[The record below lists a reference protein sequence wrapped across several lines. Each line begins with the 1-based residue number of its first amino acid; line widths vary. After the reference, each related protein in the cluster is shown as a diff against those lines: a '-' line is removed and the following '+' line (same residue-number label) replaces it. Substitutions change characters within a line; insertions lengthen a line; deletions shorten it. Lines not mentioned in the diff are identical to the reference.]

1 MPSKNTSWYANV
13 NPHVFFS
20 TVGLIVIFL
29 ALVILAPN
37 AFDLLTKQ
45 MNQWIIDSFSWFYVL
60 SVAIFLIVL
69 LYIAFSDMGKI
80 KLGPDHSQPKY
91 GNGSWFAM
99 LFTAGMGIGL
109 MFFGVAE
116 PVMHYVS
123 PPVGEGQTISAAQ
136 QAMRV
141 TFFHWGLHA
150 WAIYSVV
157 GLALAYFAYRHRL
170 PLKIRSALYPLI
182 GKRIH
187 GPIGHAVDTFATIGT
202 VFGVATTLGFGVTQI
217 NSGLNYLFGVEQ
229 SAQTQVILII
239 FVSILA
245 SLSVFFGLDKGIKR
259 LSELNLIL
267 ALILLL
273 FVFFASSSIYLLQ
286 TTIQNVGQYVSNLFN
301 MTFNLYAYQPNGW
314 IGGWTIMYWAW
325 WISWSPFVGMFIAR
339 VSEGR
344 TIREF
349 IVGVLLI
356 PTGFTLIWMGFM
368 GNAALFSILHEAN
381 SSLIGA
387 VQKDSSVALFEFLQS
402 LPWASVTSII
412 ATILVVL
419 FFVTSADSG
428 ALVTDYLTAKSDNSP
443 TWQRLFWTV
452 LMAVLAI
459 VLLLV
464 GGLSALQSATIM
476 SALPF
481 TLIMLC
487 ICWGL
492 LKALR
497 LDVTKM
503 YALQE
508 ARITPRAI
516 QNPRSWQQRLG
527 LIMHYPPSEAE
538 IRHFIDTDVRQAFHS
553 IQTEFQRRAL
563 HVSIDELEEG
573 LSLRVDHHHE
583 INFVYQVMANPTVPP
598 SFMPESAEENIDYY
612 QAEVFLR
619 EGGQGY
625 DVMEWTKEDL
635 LQDIIDQY
643 ERHLHFLSLVRTPEP
658 NRS

>member
-1 MPSKNTSWYANV
+1 MPSKNPSWFANV
-13 NPHVFFS
+13 NPNVFLS
-20 TVGLIVIFL
+20 TVVIIGLFL
-29 ALVILAPN
+29 AVVVLAPN
-37 AFDLLTKQ
+37 SFDLITKQ
-45 MNQWIIDSFSWFYVL
+45 LNQWVTDSFSWFYVL
-60 SVAIFLIVL
+60 SVAIFLIL
-69 LYIAFSDMGKI
+69 LIYIALSDMGKI
-80 KLGPDHSQPKY
+80 KLGPDHSQPTY
-91 GNGSWFAM
+91 SNGSWFAM

-116 PVMHYVS
+116 PVMHYLS
-123 PPVGEGQTISAAQ
+123 PPTGEGETIQAAQ
-136 QAMRV
+136 TAMQV

-150 WAIYSVV
+150 WAIYTVV
-157 GLALAYFAYRHRL
+157 GLSLAYFAYRHNL
-170 PLKIRSALYPLI
+170 PLKIRSALYPII
-182 GKRIH
+182 GRKIY
-187 GPIGHAVDTFATIGT
+187 GPIGDAVDTFATIGT

-217 NSGLNYLFGVEQ
+217 NSGLNYLFGIEQ
-229 SAQTQVILII
+229 APSTQVILII
-239 FVSILA
+239 VVSAMA
-245 SLSVFFGLDKGIKR
+245 SMSVFLGLDKGIKR

-267 ALILLL
+267 ALTLLL

-286 TTIQNVGQYVSNLFN
+286 TTIQNAGQYISNLFT

-339 VSEGR
+339 VSKGR
-344 TIREF
+344 SIREF

-368 GNAALFSILHEAN
+368 GNAALYSILHESNQA
-381 SSLIGA
+381 LVLA
-387 VQKDSSVALFEFLQS
+387 VQRDSSVALFEFLHS
-402 LPWASVTSII
+402 LPFSSVMSLL
-412 ATILVVL
+412 ATFLVML

-428 ALVTDYLTAKSDNSP
+428 ALVTDYLTAKSENSP
-443 TWQRLFWTV
+443 IWQRLFWTV

-464 GGLSALQSATIM
+464 GGLSALQSATMM

-481 TLIMLC
+481 TFIMLF

-503 YALQE
+503 NALQE

-527 LIMHYPPSEAE
+527 LIMHYPHNQQEV
-538 IRHFIDTDVRQAFHS
+538 RDYIDTQVSVAFNQVKKEFKRRQLEVS
-553 IQTEFQRRAL
+553 IQNIQYGME
-563 HVSIDELEEG
+563 
-573 LSLRVDHHHE
+573 LRVDHQNE
-583 INFVYQVMANPTVPP
+583 SNFVYQVVARETVPP
-598 SFMPESAEENIDYY
+598 SFMAEMTSDEITYY

-619 EGGQGY
+619 EGGQNY
-625 DVMEWTKEDL
+625 DVMDWTLDDL

-643 ERHLHFLSLVRTPEP
+643 ERHLHFLSLIRTSE
-658 NRS
+658 

>member
-1 MPSKNTSWYANV
+1 MPSKNTSWYSNV
-13 NPHVFFS
+13 NPNVFLS
-20 TVGLIVIFL
+20 TVFIIALFL
-29 ALVILAPN
+29 ALVVLAPN

-45 MNQWIIDSFSWFYVL
+45 LNQWITDSFSWFYVL
-60 SVAIFLIVL
+60 SVAIFLIL
-69 LYIAFSDMGKI
+69 LIYIAFSDMGKI
-80 KLGPDHSQPKY
+80 KLGPDHSQPTY
-91 GNGSWFAM
+91 SNGSWFAM

-123 PPVGEGQTISAAQ
+123 PPVGEGETISAAQ

-141 TFFHWGLHA
+141 TFFHWGFHA
-150 WAIYSVV
+150 WAIYTIV
-157 GLALAYFAYRHRL
+157 GLALAYFAYRHNL

-182 GKRIH
+182 GKKIY
-187 GPIGHAVDTFATIGT
+187 GPVGDAVDTFATIGT

-217 NSGLNYLFGVEQ
+217 NSGLNYLFGIEQ
-229 SAQTQVILII
+229 SSTTQIILIVI
-239 FVSILA
+239 VSAMA

-267 ALILLL
+267 ALVLLL
-273 FVFFASSSIYLLQ
+273 YVFFASSSIYLLQ
-286 TTIQNVGQYVSNLFN
+286 TTIQNAGQYVSNLFS

-344 TIREF
+344 SIREF

-356 PTGFTLIWMGFM
+356 PSGFTLIWMGFM
-368 GNAALFSILHEAN
+368 GNAALYSILHQAN
-381 SSLIGA
+381 DRLVTA
-387 VQKDSSVALFEFLQS
+387 VQTDSSVALFEFLQS
-402 LPWASVTSII
+402 LPFSSITSLV
-412 ATILVVL
+412 ATLLVML

-428 ALVTDYLTAKSDNSP
+428 ALVTDYLTAKSDQSP
-443 TWQRLFWTV
+443 TWQRLFWTC
-452 LMAVLAI
+452 LMAFLAI

-464 GGLSALQSATIM
+464 GGLSALQSATMM

-492 LKALR
+492 MKALK

-503 YALQE
+503 HALQD

-527 LIMHYPPSEAE
+527 LIMHYPHSEAE
-538 IRHFIDTDVRQAFHS
+538 VRHYIDTQVKSAFESVRIEFKRRHLNTS
-553 IQTEFQRRAL
+553 IEP
-563 HVSIDELEEG
+563 SENG
-573 LSLRVDHHHE
+573 LALRVDHHNE
-583 INFVYQVMANPTVPP
+583 VNFIYQVVARETLPP
-598 SFMPESAEENIDYY
+598 SFMPESTEENIQYF

-619 EGGQGY
+619 EGGQAY
-625 DVMEWTKEDL
+625 DVMDWTHEDL

-643 ERHLHFLSLVRTPEP
+643 ERHLHFLSLVRMPE
-658 NRS
+658 SSK

>member
-1 MPSKNTSWYANV
+1 MPSKNASWFANV
-13 NPHVFFS
+13 NPNVFLS
-20 TVGLIVIFL
+20 TVAIIVIFL
-29 ALVILAPN
+29 AVVVLAPN
-37 AFDLLTKQ
+37 SFELITQQL
-45 MNQWIIDSFSWFYVL
+45 NQWVTDSFSWFYVL
-60 SVAIFLIVL
+60 SVAIFLIL
-69 LYIAFSDMGKI
+69 LIYIALSDMGKV
-80 KLGPDHSQPKY
+80 KLGPDHSQPAY
-91 GNGSWFAM
+91 SNASWFAM

-123 PPVGEGQTISAAQ
+123 PPTGEAETIQSAQ

-150 WAIYSVV
+150 WAIYTVV
-157 GLALAYFAYRHRL
+157 GLSLAYFAYRHNL
-170 PLKIRSALYPLI
+170 PLKIRSSLYPII
-182 GKRIH
+182 GKKIY
-187 GPIGHAVDTFATIGT
+187 GPLGDAVDTFATIGT

-217 NSGLNYLFGVEQ
+217 NAGLHYLFGIEQ
-229 SAQTQVILII
+229 SATIQVILIVV
-239 FVSILA
+239 VSAMA
-245 SLSVFFGLDKGIKR
+245 SMSVFLGLDKGIKR

-286 TTIQNVGQYVSNLFN
+286 TTIQNAGQYISNLFA

-339 VSEGR
+339 VSKGR
-344 TIREF
+344 SIREF

-368 GNAALFSILHEAN
+368 GNAALYSILHEAN
-381 SSLIGA
+381 HALVLA
-387 VQKDSSVALFEFLQS
+387 VQQDSSVALFEFLHS
-402 LPWASVTSII
+402 LPFSAVMSVL
-412 ATILVVL
+412 ATFLVML

-428 ALVTDYLTAKSDNSP
+428 ALVTDYLTAKSENSP
-443 TWQRLFWTV
+443 MWQRLFWTV

-464 GGLSALQSATIM
+464 GGLSALQSATMM

-481 TLIMLC
+481 TFILLL

-492 LKALR
+492 LKALH
-497 LDVTKM
+497 LEVTKM
-503 YALQE
+503 HALQQ

-527 LIMHYPPSEAE
+527 LIMHYPHSEQE
-538 IRHFIDTDVRQAFHS
+538 IQHYIDSEVFNAFKS
-553 IQTEFQRRAL
+553 VQKEFQRRQL
-563 HVSIDELEEG
+563 EVSIQSIDGGME
-573 LSLRVDHHHE
+573 LRVDHHNE
-583 INFVYQVMANPTVPP
+583 INFVYQVVAQETVPP
-598 SFMPESAEENIDYY
+598 SFMAEATLNDVKYY

-619 EGGQGY
+619 EGGQNY
-625 DVMEWTKEDL
+625 DVMDWTLEDL

-643 ERHLHFLSLVRTPEP
+643 ERHLHFLSLVRTAE
-658 NRS
+658 

>member
-1 MPSKNTSWYANV
+1 MPSKNASWFANV
-13 NPHVFFS
+13 NPNVFLS
-20 TVGLIVIFL
+20 TVAIIVIFL
-29 ALVILAPN
+29 AVVVLAPN
-37 AFDLLTKQ
+37 SFELITQQL
-45 MNQWIIDSFSWFYVL
+45 NQWVTDSFSWFYVL
-60 SVAIFLIVL
+60 SVAIFLIL
-69 LYIAFSDMGKI
+69 LIYIALSDMGKI
-80 KLGPDHSQPKY
+80 KLGPDHSQPAY
-91 GNGSWFAM
+91 SNASWFAM

-123 PPVGEGQTISAAQ
+123 PPTGEAETIQSAQ

-150 WAIYSVV
+150 WAIYTVV
-157 GLALAYFAYRHRL
+157 GLSLAYFAYRHNL
-170 PLKIRSALYPLI
+170 PLKIRSSLYPII
-182 GKRIH
+182 GKKIY
-187 GPIGHAVDTFATIGT
+187 GPLGDAVDTFATIGT

-217 NSGLNYLFGVEQ
+217 NAGLNYLFGIEQ
-229 SAQTQVILII
+229 SATIQVILIVV
-239 FVSILA
+239 VSAMA
-245 SLSVFFGLDKGIKR
+245 SMSVFLGLDKGIKR

-286 TTIQNVGQYVSNLFN
+286 TTIQNAGQYISNLFA

-339 VSEGR
+339 VSKGR
-344 TIREF
+344 SIREF

-368 GNAALFSILHEAN
+368 GNAALYSILHEAN
-381 SSLIGA
+381 HALVLA
-387 VQKDSSVALFEFLQS
+387 VQQDSSVALFEFLHS
-402 LPWASVTSII
+402 LPFSAVMSVL
-412 ATILVVL
+412 ATFLVML

-428 ALVTDYLTAKSDNSP
+428 ALVTDYLTAKSENSP
-443 TWQRLFWTV
+443 MWQRLFWTV

-464 GGLSALQSATIM
+464 GGLSALQSATMM

-481 TLIMLC
+481 TFILLL

-492 LKALR
+492 LKALH
-497 LDVTKM
+497 LEVTKM
-503 YALQE
+503 HALQQ

-527 LIMHYPPSEAE
+527 LIMHYPHSEQE
-538 IRHFIDTDVRQAFHS
+538 IQHYIDSEVFNAFKS
-553 IQTEFQRRAL
+553 VQKEFQRRQL
-563 HVSIDELEEG
+563 EVSIQSIDGGME
-573 LSLRVDHHHE
+573 LRVDHHNE
-583 INFVYQVMANPTVPP
+583 INFVYQVVAQETVPP
-598 SFMPESAEENIDYY
+598 SFMAEAMPNEVKYY

-619 EGGQGY
+619 EGGQNY
-625 DVMEWTKEDL
+625 DVMDWTSEDL

-643 ERHLHFLSLVRTPEP
+643 ERHLHFLSLVRTAE
-658 NRS
+658 

>member
-1 MPSKNTSWYANV
+1 MPSKNSSWFANV
-13 NPHVFFS
+13 NPNVFLS
-20 TVGLIVIFL
+20 TVAIIVIFL
-29 ALVILAPN
+29 AIVVLAPN
-37 AFDLLTKQ
+37 SFDLITKQ
-45 MNQWIIDSFSWFYVL
+45 LNQWVTDSFSWFYVL
-60 SVAIFLIVL
+60 SVAIFLIL
-69 LYIAFSDMGKI
+69 LIYIALSDMGKI
-80 KLGPDHSQPKY
+80 KLGPDHSQPSY
-91 GNGSWFAM
+91 SNASWFAM

-123 PPVGEGQTISAAQ
+123 PPTGPAETIQSAQ

-150 WAIYSVV
+150 WAIYTVV
-157 GLALAYFAYRHRL
+157 GLALAYFAYRHNL
-170 PLKIRSALYPLI
+170 PLKIRSALYPMI
-182 GKRIH
+182 GQKIY
-187 GPIGHAVDTFATIGT
+187 GPIGDAVDTFATIGT

-217 NSGLNYLFGVEQ
+217 NSGLNYLFGIQQ
-229 SAQTQVILII
+229 SAGTQVVLII
-239 FVSILA
+239 VVSAMA
-245 SLSVFFGLDKGIKR
+245 SISVFFGLDKGIKR

-273 FVFFASSSIYLLQ
+273 FVFFASSSVYLLQ
-286 TTIQNVGQYVSNLFN
+286 TTIQNAGQYISNLFT

-339 VSEGR
+339 VSKGR
-344 TIREF
+344 SIREF

-368 GNAALFSILHEAN
+368 GNAALYSILHEAN
-381 SSLIGA
+381 HALVLA
-387 VQKDSSVALFEFLQS
+387 VQRDSSVALFEFLHS
-402 LPWASVTSII
+402 LPFSSVMSLL
-412 ATILVVL
+412 ATFLVML

-428 ALVTDYLTAKSDNSP
+428 ALVTDYLTAKSENSP
-443 TWQRLFWTV
+443 AWQRLFWTV
-452 LMAVLAI
+452 LMALLAI

-464 GGLSALQSATIM
+464 GGLGALQSATMM

-481 TLIMLC
+481 TFIMLL

-497 LDVTKM
+497 LDITKM
-503 YALQE
+503 NALQE

-527 LIMHYPPSEAE
+527 LIMHYPHTEAE
-538 IRHFIDTDVRQAFHS
+538 VKQYIETEVSKAFQS
-553 IQTEFQRRAL
+553 VQKEFQRRKL
-563 HVSIDELEEG
+563 TVNILSIADGLE
-573 LSLRVDHHHE
+573 LRVDHHDE
-583 INFVYQVMANPTVPP
+583 INFIYQVVTRETVPP
-598 SFMPESAEENIDYY
+598 SFMPEMTANEMIYY

-619 EGGQGY
+619 EGGQNY
-625 DVMEWTKEDL
+625 DVMDWTSDDL

-643 ERHLHFLSLVRTPEP
+643 ERHLHFLSLVRTSE
-658 NRS
+658 

>member
-1 MPSKNTSWYANV
+1 MPSKNPSWFANV
-13 NPHVFFS
+13 NPNVFLS
-20 TVGLIVIFL
+20 TVAIIVIFL
-29 ALVILAPN
+29 AVVVLAPN
-37 AFDLLTKQ
+37 SFELITKHL
-45 MNQWIIDSFSWFYVL
+45 NQWVTDSFSWFYVL
-60 SVAIFLIVL
+60 SVAIFLIL
-69 LYIAFSDMGKI
+69 LIYIALSDMGKI
-80 KLGPDHSQPKY
+80 KLGPDHSQPSY
-91 GNGSWFAM
+91 SNGSWFAM

-123 PPVGEGQTISAAQ
+123 PPEGAGETIQSAQ
-136 QAMRV
+136 QSMRV
-141 TFFHWGLHA
+141 TFFHWGFHA
-150 WAIYSVV
+150 WAIYTVV
-157 GLALAYFAYRHRL
+157 GLALAYFAYRHNL
-170 PLKIRSALYPLI
+170 PLKIRSALYPMI
-182 GKRIH
+182 GQKIH
-187 GPIGHAVDTFATIGT
+187 GPIGDAVDTFATIGT

-217 NSGLNYLFGVEQ
+217 NSGLNYLFGIQ
-229 SAQTQVILII
+229 QAPTTQVILII
-239 FVSILA
+239 VVSAMA
-245 SLSVFFGLDKGIKR
+245 SMSVFLGLDKGIKR

-286 TTIQNVGQYVSNLFN
+286 TTIQNAGQYVSNLFA

-339 VSEGR
+339 VSKGR

-368 GNAALFSILHEAN
+368 GNAALYSILHEAN
-381 SSLIGA
+381 HSLVLA
-387 VQKDSSVALFEFLQS
+387 VQRDSSVALFEFLHS
-402 LPWASVTSII
+402 LPFSSVMSLL
-412 ATILVVL
+412 ATFLVML

-428 ALVTDYLTAKSDNSP
+428 ALVTDYLTAKSENSP

-464 GGLSALQSATIM
+464 GGLGALQSATMM

-481 TLIMLC
+481 TFIMLF

-503 YALQE
+503 NALQE

-527 LIMHYPPSEAE
+527 LIMHYPHTEAE
-538 IRHFIDTDVRQAFHS
+538 VKQYIETEVSKAFQS
-553 IQTEFQRRAL
+553 VQKEFQRRKLTVRIA
-563 HVSIDELEEG
+563 SIADGLE
-573 LSLRVDHHHE
+573 LRVDHHDE
-583 INFVYQVMANPTVPP
+583 INFIYQVVIRETVPP
-598 SFMPESAEENIDYY
+598 SFMPEMTANEVTYY

-619 EGGQGY
+619 EGGQNY
-625 DVMEWTKEDL
+625 DVMDWTSDDL

-643 ERHLHFLSLVRTPEP
+643 ERHLHFLSLGRTSE
-658 NRS
+658 

>member
-1 MPSKNTSWYANV
+1 MPSKNPSWFANV
-13 NPHVFFS
+13 NPNVFLS
-20 TVGLIVIFL
+20 TVVIIGLFL
-29 ALVILAPN
+29 AVVVLAPN
-37 AFDLLTKQ
+37 SFDLITKQ
-45 MNQWIIDSFSWFYVL
+45 LNQWVTDSFSWFYVL
-60 SVAIFLIVL
+60 SVAIFLIL
-69 LYIAFSDMGKI
+69 LIYIALSDMGKI
-80 KLGPDHSQPKY
+80 KLGPDHSQPTY
-91 GNGSWFAM
+91 SNGSWFAM

-123 PPVGEGQTISAAQ
+123 PPTGEGETIQAAQ
-136 QAMRV
+136 TAMQV

-150 WAIYSVV
+150 WAIYTVV
-157 GLALAYFAYRHRL
+157 GLSLAYFAYRHNL
-170 PLKIRSALYPLI
+170 PLKIRSALYPII
-182 GKRIH
+182 GRKIY
-187 GPIGHAVDTFATIGT
+187 GPIGDAVDTFATIGT

-217 NSGLNYLFGVEQ
+217 NSGLNYLFGIEQ
-229 SAQTQVILII
+229 APSTQVILII
-239 FVSILA
+239 VVSAMA
-245 SLSVFFGLDKGIKR
+245 SMSVFLGLDKGIKR

-267 ALILLL
+267 ALTLLL

-286 TTIQNVGQYVSNLFN
+286 TTIQNAGQYISNLFT

-339 VSEGR
+339 VSKGR
-344 TIREF
+344 SIREF

-368 GNAALFSILHEAN
+368 GNAALYSILHESNQA
-381 SSLIGA
+381 LVLA
-387 VQKDSSVALFEFLQS
+387 VQRDSSVALFEFLHS
-402 LPWASVTSII
+402 LPFSSVMSLL
-412 ATILVVL
+412 ATFLVML

-428 ALVTDYLTAKSDNSP
+428 ALVTDYLTAKSENSS

-464 GGLSALQSATIM
+464 GGLSALQSATMM

-481 TLIMLC
+481 TFIMLF

-503 YALQE
+503 NALQE
-508 ARITPRAI
+508 ARITPSAI

-527 LIMHYPPSEAE
+527 LIMHYPHNQQEV
-538 IRHFIDTDVRQAFHS
+538 RDYIDTQVSVAFNQVKKEFKRRQLEVS
-553 IQTEFQRRAL
+553 IQNIQYGME
-563 HVSIDELEEG
+563 
-573 LSLRVDHHHE
+573 LRVDHQNE
-583 INFVYQVMANPTVPP
+583 SNFVYQVVARETVPP
-598 SFMPESAEENIDYY
+598 SFMAEMTSDEITYY

-619 EGGQGY
+619 EGGQNY
-625 DVMEWTKEDL
+625 DVMDWTLDDL

-643 ERHLHFLSLVRTPEP
+643 ERHLHFLSLIRTSE
-658 NRS
+658 

>member
-1 MPSKNTSWYANV
+1 MPSKNPSWFANV
-13 NPHVFFS
+13 NPNVFLS
-20 TVGLIVIFL
+20 TVVIIGLFL
-29 ALVILAPN
+29 AVVVLAPN
-37 AFDLLTKQ
+37 SFDLITKQ
-45 MNQWIIDSFSWFYVL
+45 LNQWVTDSFSWFYVL
-60 SVAIFLIVL
+60 SVAIFLIL
-69 LYIAFSDMGKI
+69 LIYIALSDMGKI
-80 KLGPDHSQPKY
+80 KLGPDHSQPTY
-91 GNGSWFAM
+91 SNGSWFAM

-123 PPVGEGQTISAAQ
+123 PPTGEGETIQAAQ
-136 QAMRV
+136 TAMQV

-150 WAIYSVV
+150 WAIYTVV
-157 GLALAYFAYRHRL
+157 GLSLAYFAYRHNL
-170 PLKIRSALYPLI
+170 PLKIRSALYPII
-182 GKRIH
+182 GRKIY
-187 GPIGHAVDTFATIGT
+187 GPIGDAVDTFATIGT

-217 NSGLNYLFGVEQ
+217 NSGLNYLFGIEQ
-229 SAQTQVILII
+229 APSTQVILII
-239 FVSILA
+239 VVSVMA
-245 SLSVFFGLDKGIKR
+245 SMSVFLGLDKGIKR

-267 ALILLL
+267 ALTLLL

-286 TTIQNVGQYVSNLFN
+286 TTIQNAGQYISNLFT

-339 VSEGR
+339 VSKGR
-344 TIREF
+344 SIREF

-368 GNAALFSILHEAN
+368 GNAALYSILHESNQA
-381 SSLIGA
+381 LVLA
-387 VQKDSSVALFEFLQS
+387 VQRDSSVALFEFLHS
-402 LPWASVTSII
+402 LPFSSVMSLL
-412 ATILVVL
+412 ATFLVML

-428 ALVTDYLTAKSDNSP
+428 ALVTDYLTAKSENSP
-443 TWQRLFWTV
+443 IWQRLFWTV

-464 GGLSALQSATIM
+464 GGLSALQSATMM

-481 TLIMLC
+481 TFIMLF

-503 YALQE
+503 NALQE

-527 LIMHYPPSEAE
+527 LIMHYPHNQQEV
-538 IRHFIDTDVRQAFHS
+538 RDYIDTQVSVAFNQVKKEFKRRQLEVS
-553 IQTEFQRRAL
+553 IQNIQYGME
-563 HVSIDELEEG
+563 
-573 LSLRVDHHHE
+573 LRVDHQNE
-583 INFVYQVMANPTVPP
+583 SNFVYQVVARETVPP
-598 SFMPESAEENIDYY
+598 SFMAEMTSDEITYY

-619 EGGQGY
+619 EGGQNY
-625 DVMEWTKEDL
+625 DVMDWTLDDL

-643 ERHLHFLSLVRTPEP
+643 ERHLHFLSLIRTSE
-658 NRS
+658 

>member
-1 MPSKNTSWYANV
+1 MPSTKPSWFANI
-13 NPHVFFS
+13 NPNVFIS
-20 TVGLIVIFL
+20 TVAIIAIFL
-29 ALVILAPN
+29 ALVVFAPD
-37 AFDLLTKQ
+37 AFSVFTQQL
-45 MNQWIIDSFSWFYVL
+45 NQWITTSFSWFYVL
-60 SVAIFLIVL
+60 SVAIFLIL
-69 LYIAFSDMGKI
+69 LVYIALSDMGKI

-91 GNGSWFAM
+91 SSASWFAM

-116 PVMHYVS
+116 PVMHYVT
-123 PPVGEGQTISAAQ
+123 PPAGEPETVLAAQ
-136 QAMRV
+136 QSMRV

-150 WAIYSVV
+150 WAIYTLV
-157 GLALAYFAYRHRL
+157 GLSLAYFAYRHQL

-182 GKRIH
+182 GQKIY
-187 GPIGHAVDTFATIGT
+187 GPIGDGVDTFATIGT

-229 SAQTQVILII
+229 APSTQVILII
-239 FVSILA
+239 VVSTMA
-245 SLSVFFGLDKGIKR
+245 ATSVFFGLDKGIKR
-259 LSELNLIL
+259 LSELNLVL
-267 ALILLL
+267 ALLLL
-273 FVFFASSSIYLLQ
+273 IFVFVAGPSIYLLQ
-286 TTIQNVGQYVSNLFN
+286 TTIQNAGQYVSNLFS
-301 MTFNLYAYQPNGW
+301 MTFNLYAYQPSGW

-344 TIREF
+344 SIREF

-368 GNAALFSILHEAN
+368 GNAALYSIMHEAN
-381 SSLIGA
+381 TSLLEA
-387 VQKDSSVALFEFLQS
+387 VQRDSSVALFEFLHN
-402 LPWASVTSII
+402 LPFSSVTSII
-412 ATILVVL
+412 ATLLVML

-452 LMAVLAI
+452 LMALLAI
-459 VLLLV
+459 ILLLA
-464 GGLSALQSATIM
+464 GGLEALQSATIM

-481 TLIMLC
+481 TFIMLLM
-487 ICWGL
+487 CWGL
-492 LKALR
+492 IKALH

-503 YALQE
+503 HALQA

-527 LIMHYPPSEAE
+527 LIMHYPHTQEEVQQYIHNTVNKAFLSFQSELK
-538 IRHFIDTDVRQAFHS
+538 
-553 IQTEFQRRAL
+553 RRRL
-563 HVSIDELEEG
+563 HVAISPPEDGIQ
-573 LSLRVDHHHE
+573 LRVDHQDE
-583 INFVYQVMANPTVPP
+583 INFIYQVNATQTLSP
-598 SFMPESAEENIDYY
+598 SFMSELENAGVDSY

-625 DVMEWTKEDL
+625 DVMEWTQEDL

-643 ERHLHFLSLVRTPEP
+643 ERHLHFLSLVRTPE
-658 NRS
+658 

>member
-1 MPSKNTSWYANV
+1 MPSKNASWFANV
-13 NPHVFFS
+13 NPNVFLS
-20 TVGLIVIFL
+20 TVAIIVIFL
-29 ALVILAPN
+29 AVVVLAPN
-37 AFDLLTKQ
+37 SFELITQQL
-45 MNQWIIDSFSWFYVL
+45 NQWVTDSFSWFYVL
-60 SVAIFLIVL
+60 SVAIFLIL
-69 LYIAFSDMGKI
+69 LIYIALSDMGKI
-80 KLGPDHSQPKY
+80 KLGPDHSQPAY
-91 GNGSWFAM
+91 SHASWFAM

-123 PPVGEGQTISAAQ
+123 PPTGEAETIQSAQ

-150 WAIYSVV
+150 WAIYTVV
-157 GLALAYFAYRHRL
+157 GLSLAYFAYRHNL
-170 PLKIRSALYPLI
+170 PLKIRSSLYPII
-182 GKRIH
+182 GKKIY
-187 GPIGHAVDTFATIGT
+187 GPLGDAVDTFATIGT

-217 NSGLNYLFGVEQ
+217 NAGLNYLFGIEQ
-229 SAQTQVILII
+229 SATIQVILIVV
-239 FVSILA
+239 VSAMA
-245 SLSVFFGLDKGIKR
+245 SMSVFLGLDKGIKR

-286 TTIQNVGQYVSNLFN
+286 TTIQNAGQYISNLFA

-339 VSEGR
+339 VSKGR
-344 TIREF
+344 SIREF

-368 GNAALFSILHEAN
+368 GNAALYSILHEAN
-381 SSLIGA
+381 HALVLA
-387 VQKDSSVALFEFLQS
+387 VQQDSSVALFEFLHS
-402 LPWASVTSII
+402 LPFSAVMSVL
-412 ATILVVL
+412 ATFLVML

-428 ALVTDYLTAKSDNSP
+428 ALVTDYLTAKSENSP
-443 TWQRLFWTV
+443 MWQRLFWTV

-464 GGLSALQSATIM
+464 GGLSALQSATMM

-481 TLIMLC
+481 TFILLL

-492 LKALR
+492 LKALH
-497 LDVTKM
+497 LEVTKM
-503 YALQE
+503 HALQQ

-527 LIMHYPPSEAE
+527 LIMHYPHSEQE
-538 IRHFIDTDVRQAFHS
+538 IQHYIDSEVFNAFKS
-553 IQTEFQRRAL
+553 VQKEFQRRQL
-563 HVSIDELEEG
+563 EVLIQSIEG
-573 LSLRVDHHHE
+573 GMELRVDHHNE
-583 INFVYQVMANPTVPP
+583 INFVYQVVAQETVPP
-598 SFMPESAEENIDYY
+598 SFMAEATPNEVKYY

-619 EGGQGY
+619 EGGQNY
-625 DVMEWTKEDL
+625 DVMDWTLEDI

-643 ERHLHFLSLVRTPEP
+643 ERHLHFLSLVRTAE
-658 NRS
+658 

>member
-1 MPSKNTSWYANV
+1 MPSKNPSWFANV
-13 NPHVFFS
+13 NPNVFLS
-20 TVGLIVIFL
+20 TVAIIVIFL
-29 ALVILAPN
+29 AVVVLAPN
-37 AFDLLTKQ
+37 SFELITKHL
-45 MNQWIIDSFSWFYVL
+45 NQWVTDSFSWFYVL
-60 SVAIFLIVL
+60 SVAIFLIL
-69 LYIAFSDMGKI
+69 LIYIALSDMGKI
-80 KLGPDHSQPKY
+80 KLGPDHSQPSY
-91 GNGSWFAM
+91 SNGSWFAM

-123 PPVGEGQTISAAQ
+123 PPEGAGETIQSAQ
-136 QAMRV
+136 QSMRV
-141 TFFHWGLHA
+141 TFFHWGFHA
-150 WAIYSVV
+150 WAIYTVV
-157 GLALAYFAYRHRL
+157 GLALAYFAYRHNL
-170 PLKIRSALYPLI
+170 PLKIRSALYPMI
-182 GKRIH
+182 GQKIH
-187 GPIGHAVDTFATIGT
+187 GPIGDAVDTFATIGT

-217 NSGLNYLFGVEQ
+217 NSGLNYLFGIQ
-229 SAQTQVILII
+229 QAPTTQVILII
-239 FVSILA
+239 VVSAMA
-245 SLSVFFGLDKGIKR
+245 SMSVFLGLDKGIKR

-286 TTIQNVGQYVSNLFN
+286 TTIQNAGQYVSNLFA

-339 VSEGR
+339 VSQGR

-368 GNAALFSILHEAN
+368 GNAALYSILHEAN
-381 SSLIGA
+381 HSLVLA
-387 VQKDSSVALFEFLQS
+387 VQRDSSVALFEFLHS
-402 LPWASVTSII
+402 LPFSSVMSLL
-412 ATILVVL
+412 ATFLVML

-428 ALVTDYLTAKSDNSP
+428 ALVTDYLTAKSENSP

-464 GGLSALQSATIM
+464 GGLGALQSATMM

-481 TLIMLC
+481 TFIMLF

-503 YALQE
+503 NALQE

-527 LIMHYPPSEAE
+527 LIMHYPHTEAE
-538 IRHFIDTDVRQAFHS
+538 VKQYIETEVSKAFQS
-553 IQTEFQRRAL
+553 VQKEFQRRKLTVRIA
-563 HVSIDELEEG
+563 SIADGLE
-573 LSLRVDHHHE
+573 LRVDHHDE
-583 INFVYQVMANPTVPP
+583 INFIYQVVIRETVPP
-598 SFMPESAEENIDYY
+598 SFMPEMTANEVTYY

-619 EGGQGY
+619 EGGQNY
-625 DVMEWTKEDL
+625 DVMDWTSDDL

-643 ERHLHFLSLVRTPEP
+643 ERHLHFLSLVRTSE
-658 NRS
+658 

>member
-1 MPSKNTSWYANV
+1 MPSKNTSWYSNV
-13 NPHVFFS
+13 NPNVFLS
-20 TVGLIVIFL
+20 TVIIIVLFL
-29 ALVILAPN
+29 ALVISAPN

-45 MNQWIIDSFSWFYVL
+45 LNQWITDSFSWFYVL
-60 SVAIFLIVL
+60 SVAVFLIL
-69 LYIAFSDMGKI
+69 LIYIAFTDMGKI
-80 KLGPDHSQPKY
+80 KLGPDHSQPSY
-91 GNGSWFAM
+91 NNGSWFAM

-123 PPVGEGQTISAAQ
+123 PPVGEGETIQAAQ

-150 WAIYSVV
+150 WAIYSIV
-157 GLALAYFAYRHRL
+157 GLSLAYFAYRHDL

-182 GKRIH
+182 GKRIY
-187 GPIGHAVDTFATIGT
+187 GPAGDAVDTFATIGT

-217 NSGLNYLFGVEQ
+217 NSGLNYLIGIEQ
-229 SAQTQVILII
+229 SSTTQIILII
-239 FVSILA
+239 IVTSMA
-245 SLSVFFGLDKGIKR
+245 SLSVFLGLDKGVKR

-267 ALILLL
+267 ALVLLV
-273 FVFFASSSIYLLQ
+273 FVFFTSSSIYLLQ
-286 TTIQNVGQYVSNLFN
+286 TTIQNAGQYVSNLFS
-301 MTFNLYAYQPNGW
+301 MTFNLYAYQSNGW
-314 IGGWTIMYWAW
+314 IGGWTIVYWAW

-368 GNAALFSILHEAN
+368 GNAALYSILNEAN
-381 SSLIGA
+381 TGLVSA
-387 VQKDSSVALFEFLQS
+387 VQLDSSVALFEFLKS
-402 LPWASVTSII
+402 LPFSSVMSVI
-412 ATILVVL
+412 ATLLIML

-443 TWQRLFWTV
+443 VWQRLFWTF
-452 LMAVLAI
+452 LMALLAI

-464 GGLSALQSATIM
+464 GGLGALQSATMM

-481 TLIMLC
+481 TFIMLF

-492 LKALR
+492 IKALR

-503 YALQE
+503 QALQE

-527 LIMHYPPSEAE
+527 LIMHYPHLKAE
-538 IRHFIDTDVRQAFHS
+538 VNHYIEHDVRAAFES
-553 IQTEFQRRAL
+553 VKAEFKRRHL
-563 HVSIDELEEG
+563 SVSIGNIEDGLEV
-573 LSLRVDHHHE
+573 RVDHQDE
-583 INFVYQVMANPTVPP
+583 MNFVYQVIARETLPA
-598 SFMPESAEENIDYY
+598 SFMAESTHDQHLYF
-612 QAEVFLR
+612 QAEVFLK
-619 EGGQGY
+619 EGGQAY
-625 DVMEWTKEDL
+625 DVMDWTKDDL
-635 LQDIIDQY
+635 IQDIIDQY
-643 ERHLHFLSLVRTPEP
+643 ERHLHFLSLVRTPK
-658 NRS
+658 

>member
-1 MPSKNTSWYANV
+1 MPSKNPSWFANV
-13 NPHVFFS
+13 NPNVFLS
-20 TVGLIVIFL
+20 TVVIIGLFL
-29 ALVILAPN
+29 AVVVLAPN
-37 AFDLLTKQ
+37 SFDLITKQ
-45 MNQWIIDSFSWFYVL
+45 LNQWVTDSFSWFYVL
-60 SVAIFLIVL
+60 SVAIFLIL
-69 LYIAFSDMGKI
+69 LIYIALSDMGKI
-80 KLGPDHSQPKY
+80 KLGPDHSQPTY
-91 GNGSWFAM
+91 SNGSWFAM

-123 PPVGEGQTISAAQ
+123 PPTGEGETIQAAQ
-136 QAMRV
+136 TAMQV

-150 WAIYSVV
+150 WAIYTVV
-157 GLALAYFAYRHRL
+157 GLSLAYFAYRHNL
-170 PLKIRSALYPLI
+170 PLKIRSALYPII
-182 GKRIH
+182 GRKIY
-187 GPIGHAVDTFATIGT
+187 GPIGDAVDTFATIGT

-217 NSGLNYLFGVEQ
+217 NSGLNYLFGIEQ
-229 SAQTQVILII
+229 APSTQVILII
-239 FVSILA
+239 VVSAMA
-245 SLSVFFGLDKGIKR
+245 SMSVFLGLDKGIKR

-267 ALILLL
+267 TLTLLL

-286 TTIQNVGQYVSNLFN
+286 TTIQNAGQYISNLFT

-339 VSEGR
+339 VSKGR
-344 TIREF
+344 SIREF

-368 GNAALFSILHEAN
+368 GNAALYSILHESNQA
-381 SSLIGA
+381 LVLA
-387 VQKDSSVALFEFLQS
+387 VQRDSSVALFEFLHS
-402 LPWASVTSII
+402 LPFSSVMSLL
-412 ATILVVL
+412 ATFLVML

-428 ALVTDYLTAKSDNSP
+428 ALVTDYLTAKSENSP

-464 GGLSALQSATIM
+464 GGLSALQSATMM

-481 TLIMLC
+481 TFIMLF

-503 YALQE
+503 NALQE

-527 LIMHYPPSEAE
+527 LIMHYPHNQQEV
-538 IRHFIDTDVRQAFHS
+538 RDYIDTQVSVAFNQVKKEFKRRQLEVS
-553 IQTEFQRRAL
+553 IQNIQYGME
-563 HVSIDELEEG
+563 
-573 LSLRVDHHHE
+573 LRVDHQNE
-583 INFVYQVMANPTVPP
+583 SNFVYQVVARETVPP
-598 SFMPESAEENIDYY
+598 SFMAEMTSDEITYY

-619 EGGQGY
+619 EGGQNY
-625 DVMEWTKEDL
+625 DVMDWTLDDL

-643 ERHLHFLSLVRTPEP
+643 ERHLHFLSLIRTSE
-658 NRS
+658 